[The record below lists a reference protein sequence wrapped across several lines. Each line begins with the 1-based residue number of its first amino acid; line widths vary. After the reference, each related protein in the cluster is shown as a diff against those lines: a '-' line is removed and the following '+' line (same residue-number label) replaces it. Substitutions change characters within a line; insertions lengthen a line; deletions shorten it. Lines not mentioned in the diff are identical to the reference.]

1 MSTFEEE
8 GVLKGISL
16 SQGRAG
22 SNVMATVEMEG
33 KGSVVIE
40 LPKNTPIYQ
49 NHEVKLKC
57 VNYESGAISCKFIG
71 YRTLQ

>member
-1 MSTFEEE
+1 
-8 GVLKGISL
+8 
-16 SQGRAG
+16 
-22 SNVMATVEMEG
+22 MATVEMEG